1 MGLDSIAATIANPL
15 TQTVKNPGIQGSD
28 FPKGFVITEYVLGQ
42 ANLTTQLQLVGNL
55 MPMQPFDWDGE
66 QRLIAEYYPGNPEPA
81 VQVLGAKEGL
91 VTIKGRLKD
100 KRYSDKSFYG
110 VSYQYNLAMNGMRKR
125 GNLVK
130 FGMYGLNGSWIRW
143 GFIQK
148 GTFHMKKVSYID
160 YEIEFLVVSETQ
172 PKNNYFAAP
181 EQTAPGA
188 VNQQLI
194 NQAAAFQANY
204 SAVPA
209 TMPQSIAGAINGL
222 IGQVAA
228 AINTVTGFVGTIVS
242 TAKSIQDSANRAI
255 GLIKNAQSTISK
267 FNRQVDAFTHGFNTL
282 SSQGNPAGQTRDT
295 YNNVSYLAEVMAAT
309 VALEKYLTQMRAQWQ
324 SINVTVPK
332 ARYKVQVSDTLQNI
346 SVKFYGSANNAST
359 IAEHNNLTSNT
370 LVPGTILE
378 IPKL

>member
-1 MGLDSIAATIANPL
+1 MGLDSIAATIKNPL
-15 TQTVKNPGIQGSD
+15 SQSVKNAGIQGSD

-42 ANLTTQLQLVGNL
+42 PNMNTQLQLVGNL
-55 MPMQPFDWDGE
+55 MPMQPFEWEGE
-66 QRLIAEYYPGNPEPA
+66 QRLVTEYYPGNPEPA
-81 VQVLGAKEGL
+81 VQVLGPKEGL

-110 VSYQYNLAMNGMRKR
+110 VSYQYNLALNGMRKR
-125 GNLVK
+125 GNLLK

-143 GFIQK
+143 GYIKSGKFM
-148 GTFHMKKVSYID
+148 MKKVSYID
-160 YEIEFLVVSETQ
+160 YEIEFLVMGETQ

-188 VNQQLI
+188 VNQKLI
-194 NQAAAFQANY
+194 NQAAAFNANY

-209 TMPQSIAGAINGL
+209 TVPQSIAGALNGL

-228 AINTVTGFVGTIVS
+228 AIGTVTGFVGTVVS

-255 GLIKNAQSTISK
+255 GLIKNAQATISK
-267 FNRQVDAFTHGFNTL
+267 FNRSVDALTHGFNTL

-295 YNNVSYLAEVMAAT
+295 YTNVQYLSEMMAAT
-309 VALEKYLTQMRAQWQ
+309 VALEKYLAQMRAQWE
-324 SINVTVPK
+324 SINITVPK
-332 ARYKVQVSDTLQNI
+332 ARYKVQVGDTLQNI
-346 SVKFYGSANNAST
+346 SVRFYGSANNAQA

-370 LVPGTILE
+370 LTPGTILE